1 MSITNASSSVS
12 AIANECSIC
21 LEEYNRNT
29 HTQVKCE
36 YCPMNACRSC
46 CERYILQNNMI
57 KCMDIKCN
65 REWTRKYIISQF
77 TQSFIN
83 GPLKKHRQ
91 NIIFEKERKTF
102 PATIQKMARLQSIK
116 DDLYTILDILQKT
129 IIKTDKSLYHNIL
142 SITNLLFDKPIK
154 RDIQLNF
161 DYISVFFYHVHYHV
175 ERIYNIIHRYAAT
188 LIDDNTIIN
197 GYVDDSVIANIE
209 HLINQQHIA
218 HIFNVINNI
227 ICSNREIVEDTVSTA
242 DVEIKYTN
250 QCPTSSCNG
259 VLDAN
264 WYCILCK
271 TTTCAECHEKKEEEH
286 KCESN
291 TVETIKLLKT
301 DTKPCPKCKA
311 NIYKIDGCD
320 QMWCTNCRTAFS
332 WKTGAIET
340 KIHNPHYYQWLRSKS
355 VNGEIPRNEG
365 QHNEGEQCDD
375 TELNMYHNNSLITYI
390 NNYIKDIHDKDI
402 ENKRLYRFEDDTRHV
417 IHMRQAV
424 LPEFDETNH
433 IITIDTYLKMSMK
446 MNYLHKKIDD
456 NEYKSFLEQEENKKD
471 MNIEVHQLV
480 QTWIVI
486 KTDILKRFMYR
497 IRMAVRNNN
506 KMTFDDIEYEL
517 DELKVFMK
525 MNLREIESTY
535 KNKINIEVF

>member
-1 MSITNASSSVS
+1 
-12 AIANECSIC
+12 
-21 LEEYNRNT
+21 
-29 HTQVKCE
+29 
-36 YCPMNACRSC
+36 
-46 CERYILQNNMI
+46 
-57 KCMDIKCN
+57 MDIQCN
-65 REWTRKYIISQF
+65 REWSRKYTVSQF

-142 SITNLLFDKPIK
+142 SITNILFDKPIK
-154 RDIQLNF
+154 RDIKLNF
-161 DYISVFFYHVHYHV
+161 DYISVFFYHIHYHA

-209 HLINQQHIA
+209 HLINQEHIA

-227 ICSNREIVEDTVSTA
+227 ICSNREIVEDTVVTA

-271 TTTCAECHEKKEEEH
+271 TTTCAECHEKKDEEH

-301 DTKPCPKCKA
+301 NTKPCPKCKA

-355 VNGEIPRNEG
+355 ANGEIPRNEG
-365 QHNEGEQCDD
+365 HNIEGRIEGDHNEGEQCDD
-375 TELNMYHNNSLITYI
+375 TELNTYHINSLITYI
-390 NNYIKDIHDKDI
+390 NNYIKDIRDKDI

-417 IHMRQAV
+417 IHMREAV

-433 IITIDTYLKMSMK
+433 IITVDTYLKMSMK
-446 MNYLHKKIDD
+446 MNYLHKKIDE
-456 NEYKSFLEQEENKKD
+456 NEYKSFLEKEENKRE

-497 IRMAVRNNN
+497 IRMAVRNNK

-517 DELKVFMK
+517 NELKEFIK

-535 KNKINIEVF
+535 KNKINIEVL